1 MADNGFGRVAL
12 DVGADGTLVL
22 PYSQT
27 APFTVSEGRSLT
39 GAGRVVGS
47 VRFGQGGVL
56 NAADDLPE
64 IDDLQFADGMVIRVG
79 PGAKLPLDGTA
90 VAAVSGKITLD
101 ATGFAASG
109 DGPSRIEVLT
119 GLGEGVVRDG
129 TQFVVSGL
137 GGSARA
143 EVGNG
148 TVAIVRSV
156 GTLLT
161 IR

>member
-1 MADNGFGRVAL
+1 M
-12 DVGADGTLVL
+12 
-22 PYSQT
+22 
-27 APFTVSEGRSLT
+27 
-39 GAGRVVGS
+39 
-47 VRFGQGGVL
+47 
-56 NAADDLPE
+56 
-64 IDDLQFADGMVIRVG
+64 
-79 PGAKLPLDGTA
+79 
-90 VAAVSGKITLD
+90 SGKITLD